1 MILVVPA
8 DDIPSV
14 QKMIW
19 EDHGLS
25 KVRTVLP
32 GGAHRQDSV
41 KNGLSAVREDHDI
54 VLIHDAVRCFIS
66 EELAS
71 AAVNGAAKFKAVT
84 MGVPVRDT
92 VKKVSPDGQ
101 VDQTISRDG
110 LWLTQTP
117 QAFKREVIQK
127 AHDAALRDRF
137 YGTDDAELVERLGI
151 PVMMLQGSYG
161 NLKIT
166 TKEDLALARIMNKR
180 QEDRR
185 SMLLPHRDER
195 ASGDEA

>member
-1 MILVVPA
+1 
-8 DDIPSV
+8 
-14 QKMIW
+14 
-19 EDHGLS
+19 
-25 KVRTVLP
+25 
-32 GGAHRQDSV
+32 
-41 KNGLSAVREDHDI
+41 
-54 VLIHDAVRCFIS
+54 
-66 EELAS
+66 
-71 AAVNGAAKFKAVT
+71 